1 MPGMKG
7 RVLKGFRFSL
17 QALADLF
24 FTRNCLICGRELD
37 SGEKYVC
44 SECFEDMPLT
54 YFWDY
59 PLNAAMERLGVR
71 PGEGGVPSSS
81 SLRPVSAGGSV
92 PFASGAGGVP
102 SLSSPRPVSAG
113 GSVPFASG
121 EGDTGCRV
129 YNAASLFFYRHESPW
144 CELVRLF
151 KYGRDE
157 GLGLWAARLL
167 GAYLAGGGLYSGVQA
182 VVPVPLH
189 PLKKWRR
196 GFNQAEIIARGVAE
210 GLAGA
215 GVRNCENS
223 GSGLNVRN
231 GLAGGCCHTGADGQ
245 ARNASLSGVAPLNVS
260 KSGYRADAKPSQPH
274 SIGIPPLC
282 LGENS
287 GNGPGIRSALPV
299 VGENNGNG
307 PGIRSALPVVGENSG
322 NGPGGRGAL
331 PVAADLLR
339 RRRYTSTQTRKSA
352 AERRTGIAGAFSLNS
367 RALARLKAAGV
378 RHVLIVDDVMTTGAT
393 LSECIRLLS
402 PHFTVSVATLG
413 FVE

>member
-1 MPGMKG
+1 MPDMKG
-7 RVLKGFRFSL
+7 RVIKGFRFSL

-24 FTRNCLICGRELD
+24 FTRNCVVCGRALD
-37 SGEKYVC
+37 PGQKYVC
-44 SECFEDMPLT
+44 GHCLEDMPLT

-59 PLNAAMERLGVR
+59 PVNAAMERLGVR
-71 PGEGGVPSSS
+71 PGEGG
-81 SLRPVSAGGSV
+81 
-92 PFASGAGGVP
+92 GAYAI
-102 SLSSPRPVSAG
+102 SSPRDGQPG
-113 GSVPFASG
+113 CSVPLASG
-121 EGDTGCRV
+121 EGGAGCRV

-157 GLGLWAARLL
+157 GLGLWSARLL
-167 GAYLAGGGLYSGVQA
+167 GEYLAGGGLYSDVQA

-210 GLAGA
+210 GLAG
-215 GVRNCENS
+215 
-223 GSGLNVRN
+223 
-231 GLAGGCCHTGADGQ
+231 
-245 ARNASLSGVAPLNVS
+245 
-260 KSGYRADAKPSQPH
+260 
-274 SIGIPPLC
+274 
-282 LGENS
+282 
-287 GNGPGIRSALPV
+287 
-299 VGENNGNG
+299 
-307 PGIRSALPVVGENSG
+307 
-322 NGPGGRGAL
+322 GGRSAL

-352 AERRTGIAGAFSLNS
+352 AERRTGITGAFALDS

-378 RHVLIVDDVMTTGAT
+378 RHVLLVDDVMTTGAT

-402 PHFTVSVATLG
+402 PHFRVSVATLG

>member
-1 MPGMKG
+1 MPDMKG

-24 FTRNCLICGRELD
+24 FTRNCVVCGRALD
-37 SGEKYVC
+37 PGQKYVC
-44 SECFEDMPLT
+44 GYCLEDMPLT

-59 PLNAAMERLGVR
+59 PVNAAMERLGIR
-71 PGEGGVPSSS
+71 SGEGGGD
-81 SLRPVSAGGSV
+81 SA
-92 PFASGAGGVP
+92 P
-102 SLSSPRPVSAG
+102 SSPRAGQPGCSLPLVSGEGGDSASSSPRAG
-113 GSVPFASG
+113 QAGVSLPLASG
-121 EGDTGCRV
+121 EGGAGCQV

-157 GLGLWAARLL
+157 GLGLWSARLL
-167 GAYLAGGGLYSGVQA
+167 GTYLAGGGLYVGVQA

-215 GVRNCENS
+215 G
-223 GSGLNVRN
+223 G
-231 GLAGGCCHTGADGQ
+231 
-245 ARNASLSGVAPLNVS
+245 
-260 KSGYRADAKPSQPH
+260 
-274 SIGIPPLC
+274 
-282 LGENS
+282 
-287 GNGPGIRSALPV
+287 RS
-299 VGENNGNG
+299 
-307 PGIRSALPVVGENSG
+307 
-322 NGPGGRGAL
+322 AL

-352 AERRTGIAGAFSLNS
+352 SARRTGIAGAFELNRRS
-367 RALARLKAAGV
+367 LARLKAAGV
-378 RHVLIVDDVMTTGAT
+378 RHVLLVDDVMTTGAT
-393 LSECIRLLS
+393 ISECIRLLS